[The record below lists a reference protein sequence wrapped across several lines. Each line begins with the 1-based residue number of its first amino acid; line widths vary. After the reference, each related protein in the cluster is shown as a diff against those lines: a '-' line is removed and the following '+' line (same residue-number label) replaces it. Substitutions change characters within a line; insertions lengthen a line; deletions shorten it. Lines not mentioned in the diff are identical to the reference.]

1 MKNLLPPW
9 IERCELAGDASTRS
23 YERLRD
29 AGGTTAILVTYPP
42 PLRNA
47 IEPHLRVRSWCEER
61 GLPVPRLLACD
72 AGEGWA
78 LVEDFGTDD
87 AAARLARC
95 APEGRF
101 ELLLAA
107 LGPLS
112 TLASVPVS
120 EAPGWNPPLDGRRLR
135 WELAGFELWFIR
147 SQCGVQ
153 PAPEIS
159 EWLDLVSRTID
170 THPRRL
176 CHRDYHLNNIF
187 VLDDGT
193 VGVIDFQ
200 DLTTGP
206 DTYDAVSLLGERET
220 PQLLGRDMTDSL
232 REAWAEQTDATPG
245 WRDRWPWVR
254 TQRGLKAIGT
264 FARLH
269 AAGRSEYDRW
279 QRSLCRDLQ
288 SDLVR
293 LEAPESL
300 RETLFEA
307 GAGRS

>member
-1 MKNLLPPW
+1 MKNLPPPW
-9 IERCELAGDASTRS
+9 IERCEIAGDASIRS
-23 YERLRD
+23 YERLR
-29 AGGTTAILVTYPP
+29 AACGTTAILVTYPP

-87 AAARLARC
+87 AAAHLARC

-112 TLASVPVS
+112 TLASVPVA
-120 EAPGWNPPLDGRRLR
+120 EAPDWNPPLDGRRLR

-147 SQCGVQ
+147 SQCGVR

-159 EWLDLVSRTID
+159 QWLDLLGRTID

-187 VLDDGT
+187 VLDDGR
-193 VGVIDFQ
+193 VGVIDSQ

-220 PQLLGRDMTDSL
+220 PKLLGRDMIDSL
-232 REAWAEQTDATPG
+232 REAWAERTGATPG